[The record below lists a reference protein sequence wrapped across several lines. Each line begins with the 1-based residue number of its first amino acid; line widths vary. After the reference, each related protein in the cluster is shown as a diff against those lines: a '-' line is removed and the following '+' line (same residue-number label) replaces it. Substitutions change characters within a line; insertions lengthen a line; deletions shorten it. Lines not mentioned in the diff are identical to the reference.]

1 MEENGTDVWSVP
13 FFIIPLRP
21 KDKFEYKEDEVEK
34 KSSSARNFQ
43 HAEIL

>member
-1 MEENGTDVWSVP
+1 MELMFCQFH
-13 FFIIPLRP
+13 FFVVPLRP
-21 KDKFEYKEDEVEK
+21 KYKFEYKEDEVEK